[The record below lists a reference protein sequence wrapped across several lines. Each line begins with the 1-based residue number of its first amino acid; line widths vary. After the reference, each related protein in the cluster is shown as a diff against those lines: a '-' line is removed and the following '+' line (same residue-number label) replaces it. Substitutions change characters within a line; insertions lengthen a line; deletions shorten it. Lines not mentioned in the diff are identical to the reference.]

1 MDGKVN
7 VWREYN
13 KRNIKNVIKY
23 LDEHIDELLVPDVA
37 EISITITQAS
47 LPEISIKKV
56 LRNG

>member
-13 KRNIKNVIKY
+13 KKNIQNVIKY
-23 LDEHIDELLVPDVA
+23 LEDNIDVLLAPDVA
-37 EISITITQAS
+37 EINISITQAS
-47 LPEISIKKV
+47 LPEISVKKV